1 MSSLP
6 IEQLWLVL
14 LDLLTNLKKQ
24 NVEIPTEI
32 NKNMGFTKTQINFYK
47 KDTSHPD
54 MINEVAKASVTL
66 SEIQNQLIDLANDK
80 VSERYT
86 EKWMDKIKR
95 VNKGE
100 KLYDVPDIHSKFNL
114 NPPPGFSTSRITF
127 KKPMGEER
135 IQFIAETH
143 GLIIE
148 FEDDFTLTLYGDKDD
163 VKDGIK
169 EMGAFFL
176 E

>member
-1 MSSLP
+1 MSALP

-14 LDLLTNLKKQ
+14 LDLLTDLKKQ
-24 NVEIPTEI
+24 NIDIPPEI
-32 NKNMGFTKTQINFYK
+32 NKNMGFTKTQISFYK

-66 SEIQNQLIDLANDK
+66 SEIQNQLIDLAESE

-86 EKWMDKIKR
+86 EKWMDKIQR
-95 VNKGE
+95 ANKGE
-100 KLYDVPDIHSKFNL
+100 KLYDIPDIHSKFNL

-127 KKPMGEER
+127 KKPMAEER
-135 IQFIAETH
+135 VQFIAETH

-148 FEDDFTLTLYGDKDD
+148 FVDDFTVALYGNEDD
-163 VKDGIK
+163 VKAGIK